1 VVATDLAL
9 RITQVKDVV
18 KTGHVCVL
26 EVILARAVSAEYNFL
41 AHLSLLCRSEANAFV
56 NFRIMRAVL
65 FVAALGDWRVLFG
78 EIGDVTCLDR
88 EPLDPHSKAEMEMT
102 DGNGAA

>member
-26 EVILARAVSAEYNFL
+26 EVILARAVSADYNFL
-41 AHLSLLCRSEANAFV
+41 AHLSLLC
-56 NFRIMRAVL
+56 AVL

-88 EPLDPHSKAEMEMT
+88 EPLDPHSKT
-102 DGNGAA
+102 GGGNGASEMEWGRI